1 MNLYTTTAFT
11 LIILLTTTTP
21 LSVINVHAY
30 SDHPDLFVSAENS
43 LFENHFSGAMVIEV
57 VVRDSRIASLD
68 QQQGEP
74 TVTLNGSP
82 LRMVQGSSGDWYAFF
97 ANVDKAKQA
106 DQISLTGTAGQNLDF
121 GVFCD
126 RRTDPSVLGTSFS
139 QTDGVAIPAS
149 NGITGATQGTAS
161 FTACTGNLGT
171 PTNQMNVIRNSP
183 SLNTNSNVKLG
194 QIGINTNAWPLIQ
207 LFTFS
212 NSVTIEYDKAGG
224 SEIVNLTYDYMTD
237 LSLKLDRSGYP
248 QGSDVFATINDMQLN
263 EDPTA
268 INSWTFNVN
277 SPIATF
283 YQAFPESGAAPG
295 GSGLVNLYPNLSS
308 LGFKDNGHVEMNL
321 GSVAKLKTNQLQ
333 TATSITSGATYNK
346 LVTFVETAPNS
357 GIFESSYAS
366 KSTIGILNNAPRF
379 QSASISYNSQSFS
392 ILSGTANADLSLG
405 APPNVQLNS
414 NQKPTLSLVAP
425 NGQFNPGQKTTI
437 TLVDSNQNLNGA
449 IIEHLD
455 DFRSSAILPT
465 LKLGNPVTLNS
476 VSNVQFYPSS
486 IGFAG
491 GISVPSNV
499 PDSNSARLII
509 DTTTSPN
516 GPFKKI
522 TLNLGITEQT
532 LKSLFIDVSQPNS
545 GGTNWIN
552 YDLRSFQ
559 QQLGINSFSDTS
571 MTLYFGTLGNNPVQI
586 LAPGNIS
593 SGNGLIQITDANVA
607 TINAISPSSPA
618 FLEINFD
625 ASGSPTN
632 GGAISSETD
641 TQPIVFDLFSFGNQN
656 NQKINNAIYR
666 AELQETSSNSG
677 IFTGTLEYVITNQLN
692 QYDPNLIKSLRTFGQ
707 DIKFLVNDQLT
718 DNNAIHLSI
727 SGVSASGGN
736 KISSLQSG
744 VQTHTGIV
752 TLDSQSYGLGRPVT
766 ITLNDPDLSTDPN
779 AIQTYTTVNDPNSP
793 ADDTVGDSSGNI
805 LLEVW
810 IKGFRFHHCTVS
822 GVTHGGLAATG
833 FTLTETGPGTGIFK
847 GSFGMPTQICNKDG
861 TALISPTGGSVQVWY
876 HDFRDAFGRSVIVGL
891 SPSSPTQSYPTST
904 QSSTTQQT
912 QTPYPVI
919 SINPQMTDNY
929 NRPLLEKP
937 TVGTNLNFVTQISNN
952 DNLLTKGYSYIIQVK
967 DENDRVVYIN
977 LVDGYVNPTSKKTAE
992 LSWTP
997 NSTGKYTVEIFVW
1010 DKNGIA
1016 LPLTQ
1021 KTMYDVEVISK

>member
-1 MNLYTTTAFT
+1 MNLRTTVSFT
-11 LIILLTTTTP
+11 LIVLLMTTP

-30 SDHPDLFVSAENS
+30 SDHPDLFISAENS
-43 LFENHFSGAMVIEV
+43 LFENHFSGSMVIEV
-57 VVRDSRIASLD
+57 IVRDSSISPLD

-82 LRMVQGSSGDWYAFF
+82 LRMVQGSSGAWYAFF

-106 DQISLTGTAGQNLDF
+106 DQISSTGAAGQNLDF

-126 RRTDPSVLGTSFS
+126 RSTDPSVLGVSFS
-139 QTDGVAIPAS
+139 QTDGVAIPDS
-149 NGITGATQGTAS
+149 NGISGTTQGSAS
-161 FTACTGNLGT
+161 FTACTGNLGA
-171 PTNQMNVIRNSP
+171 PNSQMSVIRNSP
-183 SLNTNSNVKLG
+183 SLNTNPSVKTG
-194 QIGINTNAWPLIQ
+194 QIGINPNAWPLVQ

-212 NSVTIEYDKAGG
+212 NNVTIQYDKAGG
-224 SEIVNLTYDYMTD
+224 SEIVNLTYDDMTD
-237 LSLKLDRSGYP
+237 ISLKLDRSGYP

-263 EDPTA
+263 EDPTI
-268 INSWTFNVN
+268 INSWTFNVG
-277 SPIATF
+277 SPVATF
-283 YQAFPESGAAPG
+283 YQAFPESGSAPSG
-295 GSGLVNLYPNLSS
+295 AGLVNLYPNLSS

-333 TATSITSGATYNK
+333 TTTSITNGATTYNQ

-357 GIFESSYAS
+357 GIFESSYGS
-366 KSTIGILNNAPRF
+366 NSVIGILNNAPRG
-379 QSASISYNSQSFS
+379 QSATISYNSQSIS
-392 ILSGTANADLSLG
+392 ILSGTTNADLSLG
-405 APPNVQLNS
+405 TPPNVQLNS

-425 NGQFNPGQKTTI
+425 SGQLNPGQKATI
-437 TLVDSNQNLNGA
+437 TLVDNNQNLNGA
-449 IIEHLD
+449 IVERLD
-455 DFRSSAILPT
+455 DFRSSAMLPT

-476 VSNVQFYPSS
+476 ASNVQFYPSS

-509 DTTTSPN
+509 DTTSSPTN
-516 GPFKKI
+516 PFKKI

-559 QQLGINSFSDTS
+559 LQFGINSFSDTS

-586 LAPGNIS
+586 LTPGSIS
-593 SGNGLIQITDANVA
+593 SGNGLVQISDANVA
-607 TINAISPSSPA
+607 AINAISSSSPV

-625 ASGSPTN
+625 TSGSPSN
-632 GGAISSETD
+632 GGTISSGTE
-641 TQPIVFDLFSFGNQN
+641 PIVFDLLSFGNQN

-666 AELQETSSNSG
+666 AELQETSRNSG
-677 IFTGTLEYVITNQLN
+677 IFTGTLEYTITNQLN

-727 SGVSASGGN
+727 AGVSASGGN

-744 VQTHTGIV
+744 IQTHTGIV

-766 ITLNDPDLSTDPN
+766 ITLNDSDLNTDPN
-779 AIQTYTTVNDPNSP
+779 TIQTYTAVNDPNSP

-810 IKGFRFHHCTVS
+810 IKGFRFHHCTVG
-822 GVTHGGLAATG
+822 GVFHGGLAATG
-833 FTLTETGPGTGIFK
+833 FALTETDPGTGIFK

-876 HDFRDAFGRSVIVGL
+876 HDFRDALGRSVIVGL
-891 SPSSPTQSYPTST
+891 SPSSSTQSYPTLT

-912 QTPYPVI
+912 QTPSPTI

-929 NRPLLEKP
+929 DRPLLEKP
-937 TVGTNLNFVTQISNN
+937 TVGTNLNFITQISNN
-952 DNLLTKGYSYIIQVK
+952 GNLLTKGYSYIVQVK

-977 LVDGYVNPTSKKTAE
+977 LVNGYVDPASTKTAE

-997 NSTGKYTVEIFVW
+997 NSVGKYTVEIFVW
-1010 DKNGIA
+1010 DKNGVA

-1021 KTMYDVEVISK
+1021 KTTYDVEVISR

>member
-1 MNLYTTTAFT
+1 MAFT
-11 LIILLTTTTP
+11 LIVFLMTTP
-21 LSVINVHAY
+21 LSVINVVHAY
-30 SDHPDLFVSAENS
+30 SDHPDLFISAENS
-43 LFENHFSGAMVIEV
+43 AFENHFSGAMVVEV
-57 VVRDSRIASLD
+57 VVRDSSISPVD
-68 QQQGEP
+68 QQLGEP

-82 LRMVQGSSGDWYAFF
+82 LRMVQGSSGAWYAFF

-106 DQISLTGTAGQNLDF
+106 DQISLPGTAGQNLDF

-126 RRTDPSVLGTSFS
+126 RSTDPSVLGVSFS
-139 QTDGVAIPAS
+139 QTDGVAIPN

-161 FTACTGNLGT
+161 FTACTGVLGP
-171 PTNQMNVIRNSP
+171 PTDQMSVIRNP
-183 SLNTNSNVKLG
+183 PGLNMNSGVKTG
-194 QIGINTNAWPLIQ
+194 QIGINPNAWPLVQ

-212 NSVTIEYDKAGG
+212 NNVTIEYDKAGG
-224 SEIVNLTYDYMTD
+224 SETVNLTYDDMTD
-237 LSLKLDRSGYP
+237 ISSKLDRTNYP

-277 SPIATF
+277 SPEATF
-283 YQAFPESGAAPG
+283 YQAFPESGSVPSPA
-295 GSGLVNLYPNLSS
+295 GLVNLYPNLSS

-321 GSVAKLKTNQLQ
+321 GAVAQLKTNQLQ
-333 TATSITSGATYNK
+333 TTTSITSGATYNK

-366 KSTIGILNNAPRF
+366 TSAIGILNNAPRG
-379 QSASISYNSQSFS
+379 QSASISYNSQSTS

-405 APPNVQLNS
+405 TPPNVQLNS

-425 NGQFNPGQKTTI
+425 SGQFNPGQKAII

-449 IIEHLD
+449 IVERLD

-476 VSNVQFYPSS
+476 ASNVQFYPSS
-486 IGFAG
+486 AGFAG

-509 DTTTSPN
+509 DTTSSPS

-522 TLNLGITEQT
+522 ILNLGITEQT
-532 LKSLFIDVSQPNS
+532 LKSLFIDTSQPNS

-559 QQLGINSFSDTS
+559 LQLGINSFSDTS
-571 MTLYFGTLGNNPVQI
+571 MTLYFGALGNNPVQI
-586 LAPGNIS
+586 LTPGSIS
-593 SGNGLIQITDANVA
+593 SRNGLVQISDANVA
-607 TINAISPSSPA
+607 AINAISSSSPV

-625 ASGSPTN
+625 TSGSPSN
-632 GGAISSETD
+632 GGTISSGTE
-641 TQPIVFDLFSFGNQN
+641 PIVFDLFSFGNQN

-666 AELQETSSNSG
+666 AELQETSANSS
-677 IFTGTLEYVITNQLN
+677 IFTGTLEYAITNQLN

-718 DNNAIHLSI
+718 DNNAVHLSI

-736 KISSLQSG
+736 NISSLQSG
-744 VQTHTGIV
+744 IQTHTGIV

-766 ITLNDPDLSTDPN
+766 ITLNDPDLNTDPN

-810 IKGFRFHHCTVS
+810 IKGFRFHHCTVG
-822 GVTHGGLAATG
+822 GVFHGGLASTG
-833 FTLTETGPGTGIFK
+833 FALTETGPGTGIFK
-847 GSFGMPTQICNKDG
+847 GSFGMPTQICSEDG
-861 TALISPTGGSVQVWY
+861 TALISPIGGSVQVWY
-876 HDFRDAFGRSVIVGL
+876 HDFRDALGRSIIVGL
-891 SPSSPTQSYPTST
+891 SPSPPTQSYPIST
-904 QSSTTQQT
+904 PSSTTQQT
-912 QTPYPVI
+912 QTTSSTI

-929 NRPLLEKP
+929 DRPLLEKP

-952 DNLLTKGYSYIIQVK
+952 DNLLTKGYSYIVQIK

-977 LVDGYVNPTSKKTAE
+977 LVNGYVDPASTKTAE

-997 NSTGKYTVEIFVW
+997 NSVGKYTVEIFVW
-1010 DKNGIA
+1010 DKNGVA

-1021 KTMYDVEVISK
+1021 KTTYSVEVISK

>member
-1 MNLYTTTAFT
+1 MAFT
-11 LIILLTTTTP
+11 LVVLLVTTP

-57 VVRDSRIASLD
+57 VVRDSSISPLD

-97 ANVDKAKQA
+97 ANVDNAKQA
-106 DQISLTGTAGQNLDF
+106 DQLSSTGAPSQNLDF

-126 RRTDPSVLGTSFS
+126 RSTDSSVLGASFS
-139 QTDGVAIPAS
+139 QTDGVAIPNS

-161 FTACTGNLGT
+161 FNACIGNLT
-171 PTNQMNVIRNSP
+171 SSSQMSVIRNPP
-183 SLNTNSNVKLG
+183 SLNTNPTVKTG
-194 QIGINTNAWPLIQ
+194 QIGINPNAWPLIQ

-212 NSVTIEYDKAGG
+212 NNIAIEYDKAGG
-224 SEIVNLTYDYMTD
+224 SEIVNLTYDDMTD
-237 LSLKLDRSGYP
+237 ISLKLDRSSYP

-268 INSWTFNVN
+268 VNSWTFNIA
-277 SPIATF
+277 SPEATF
-283 YQAFPESGAAPG
+283 YQAFPESGSAPG

-321 GSVAKLKTNQLQ
+321 GSVTELKTNQLQ
-333 TATSITSGATYNK
+333 TTTSITNGATTYNQ

-357 GIFESSYAS
+357 GIFESSYGS
-366 KSTIGILNNAPRF
+366 NSVIGILNNAPRG
-379 QSASISYNSQSFS
+379 QSAVISYNSQSIS

-405 APPNVQLNS
+405 TPPSGQTS
-414 NQKPTLSLVAP
+414 SGQKETLSLSAP
-425 NGQFNPGQKTTI
+425 NGQFIPGQQATI
-437 TLVDSNQNLNGA
+437 TLVDSNQNLNSA
-449 IIEHLD
+449 ITEHLD

-465 LKLGNPVTLNS
+465 LKLGNPVTLTS
-476 VSNVQFYPSS
+476 ASDIQFYPSS
-486 IGFAG
+486 TGFAG

-593 SGNGLIQITDANVA
+593 SGNGLIQITDANVVA
-607 TINAISPSSPA
+607 INAISPSSPV

-625 ASGSPTN
+625 TSGSPTN

-692 QYDPNLIKSLRTFGQ
+692 QYDPNLIKSLYTFGQ
-707 DIKFLVNDQLT
+707 NIKFLVNDQLT

-727 SGVSASGGN
+727 SGISASGVN
-736 KISSLQSG
+736 TVATSQSSI
-744 VQTHTGIV
+744 QTHTGIV

-766 ITLNDPDLSTDPN
+766 ITLNDPDLSTDAN
-779 AIQTYTTVNDPNSP
+779 TIQTYTTVSDPNSP
-793 ADDTVGDSSGNI
+793 AADTVGDSSGNV

-810 IKGFRFHHCTVS
+810 IKGFRFHQCTVG
-822 GVTHGGLAATG
+822 GVFHGGLAATG
-833 FTLTETGPGTGIFK
+833 FTLTETGPGTGIFQ
-847 GSFGMPTQICNKDG
+847 GSFAMPTQICNADG
-861 TALISPTGGSVQVWY
+861 TALISPIGGSVQVWY
-876 HDFRDAFGRSVIVGL
+876 HDFKDALGRSVIIGL
-891 SPSSPTQSYPTST
+891 SPSSSSPST
-904 QSSTTQQT
+904 AQSSP
-912 QTPYPVI
+912 TPQLSEIPLPNI
-919 SINPQMTDNY
+919 SINPEMTDNFD
-929 NRPLLEKP
+929 RPLLEKP
-937 TVGTNLNFVTQISNN
+937 LVGANLNFITEISNN
-952 DNLLTKGYSYIIQVK
+952 DQNTQGYFYIVQVK
-967 DENDRVVYIN
+967 DVDDKVVYIN
-977 LVDGYVNPTSKKTAE
+977 LINGTIDPDSKKTAE
-992 LSWTP
+992 ISWTP
-997 NSTGKYTVEIFVW
+997 ESVGKYTIDIFVW
-1010 DKNGIA
+1010 DQAGVA

-1021 KTMYDVEVISK
+1021 KTEYNIEVIS

>member
-1 MNLYTTTAFT
+1 MNLHTIVAFA
-11 LIILLTTTTP
+11 LIALLMTTP

-57 VVRDSRIASLD
+57 VVRDSSINQLD
-68 QQQGEP
+68 QHLGEP
-74 TVTLNGSP
+74 TVTLNGTP
-82 LRMVQGSSGDWYAFF
+82 LRMVQGSSGAWYAFF

-106 DQISLTGTAGQNLDF
+106 DKISLPGTAGQNLDF

-126 RRTDPSVLGTSFS
+126 RSTDPSVLGVSFS
-139 QTDGVAIPAS
+139 QTDGVAIPN
-149 NGITGATQGTAS
+149 NGIAGATQGTAS
-161 FTACTGNLGT
+161 FTACTGVLGP
-171 PTNQMNVIRNSP
+171 PTDEMSVIRNP
-183 SLNTNSNVKLG
+183 PGLNMNSGTGVG
-194 QIGINTNAWPLIQ
+194 QIGINPNAWPLVQ

-212 NSVTIEYDKAGG
+212 NNVTIEYDKAGG
-224 SEIVNLTYDYMTD
+224 SETVNLTYDDMTD
-237 LSLKLDRSGYP
+237 ISMKLDRTGYP
-248 QGSDVFATINDMQLN
+248 QSSDVFATINDMQLN

-277 SPIATF
+277 SPGATF
-283 YQAFPESGAAPG
+283 YQAFPESGSAPTG
-295 GSGLVNLYPNLSS
+295 PGLVNLYSNLNS

-321 GSVAKLKTNQLQ
+321 GSVAELKTNQLQ
-333 TATSITSGATYNK
+333 TTTSITSGATYNK

-366 KSTIGILNNAPRF
+366 KSTIGILSNAPRS
-379 QSASISYNSQSFS
+379 QSASISYNSNSAS

-405 APPNVQLNS
+405 QPPNVQLNS
-414 NQKPTLSLVAP
+414 NEKPILSLVEP
-425 NGQFNPGQKTTI
+425 NGQFNPGQKATM

-455 DFRSSAILPT
+455 DFRSSAILPA
-465 LKLGNPVTLNS
+465 LKLGNPITLNS
-476 VSNVQFYPSS
+476 ASNVKFYPNST
-486 IGFAG
+486 GFAG
-491 GISVPSNV
+491 GISIPSNV
-499 PDSNSARLII
+499 PDSNSARLIV

-532 LKSLFIDVSQPNS
+532 LKSLFIDASQPNS

-559 QQLGINSFSDTS
+559 SQLGINSFSDTS
-571 MTLYFGTLGNNPVQI
+571 MTLYFGALGNNPVQI
-586 LAPGNIS
+586 LTPGSIS
-593 SGNGLIQITDANVA
+593 SGNGLVQISDANVA
-607 TINAISPSSPA
+607 AINAISSSSPV

-625 ASGSPTN
+625 ASGNPTS
-632 GGAISSETD
+632 GGAIVSETD

-656 NQKINNAIYR
+656 NKKINNAIYR

-692 QYDPNLIKSLRTFGQ
+692 QYDPNLIQSLRTFGQ

-727 SGVSASGGN
+727 LGVSASGGN
-736 KISSLQSG
+736 QITTLHSDI
-744 VQTHTGIV
+744 QTHTGIV

-766 ITLNDPDLSTDPN
+766 ITLNDPDLNTDSN
-779 AIQTYTTVNDPNSP
+779 TIQVYTTINDPNSS

-810 IKGFRFHHCTVS
+810 IKGFRFHHCTVN
-822 GVTHGGLAATG
+822 GIVHGGLAATG
-833 FTLTETGPGTGIFK
+833 FSLTETGPSTGIFK
-847 GSFGMPTQICNKDG
+847 GSFGMPTQICNEDR

-876 HDFRDAFGRSVIVGL
+876 HDFKDSFGRSVIVGL
-891 SPSSPTQSYPTST
+891 SPLSSTQSLPTST
-904 QSSTTQQT
+904 PASTTQQT
-912 QTPYPVI
+912 QTTSKI
-919 SINPQMTDNY
+919 SINPRMTDNY
-929 NRPLLEKP
+929 DRPLLEKP
-937 TVGTNLNFVTQISNN
+937 AVGTNLNFVTQISNN
-952 DNLLTKGYSYIIQVK
+952 DNMLTKGYSYIVQVK

-977 LVDGYVNPTSKKTAE
+977 LVNGYVDPASKKTAE
-992 LSWTP
+992 LAWTP
-997 NSTGKYTVEIFVW
+997 NSVGKYTIEIFVW
-1010 DKNGIA
+1010 DKNGVA

-1021 KTMYDVEVISK
+1021 KTEYSIEVVSK